1 MAQAPVTVS
10 VRGPQGP
17 VGPPGPPGDAGVDGK
32 TLLSGNGPPGYVV
45 GTDGDF
51 YIDLIANRIYGP
63 RFSGAW
69 GSGTSLIGPAGP
81 AGANGW
87 TVLNGTSAPS
97 NATGANGDFFINT
110 ATSIIYGPKAAG
122 VWPAGVSL
130 IGATGATGST
140 GPQGEQGPA
149 GPTGASGPQ
158 GPTGP
163 AGATGPQGPAG
174 AAGSSAYEVA
184 VAGGFVGTES
194 QWLASLVGPQGP
206 TGATGATGPAGAT
219 GPQGPQG
226 PQGATGAQGPQGE
239 QGPAGPPGADG
250 ADGAAGAPGADG
262 ADGRTILNGSGAPSS
277 GTGADGDFYIDTA
290 ADAIYGPK
298 AVGAWGSPTPL
309 VGPQGP
315 AGADGADGAAG
326 ATGPQGPQG
335 PAGPQGDAGPAG
347 ATGPQ
352 GPAGATGATGAT
364 GPQGPAGVVTATAPI
379 TYDAGTQTVAITA
392 ATTSA
397 AGSMSAADKTKLDG
411 IAAGAEVNVN
421 ADWNASS
428 GDAQILN
435 KPALGTAAAQNV
447 GTAAGNVVQ
456 LDGGGKLPAVD
467 GSALTGLPPGTT
479 DLGYT
484 ASTRLLTSST
494 GADVTLPLFDTAS
507 SNAGLVP
514 GSSTGGT
521 TNFLR
526 ADGTWAAPPG
536 GSPGGSS
543 GQLQFNDGGSFG
555 GDVDLTYDKTTNLLT
570 TKGDI
575 SLDDGGSFTT
585 TLQTITPTA
594 NRTISLPDAT
604 GTVALVAGSSGQ
616 FIYNNAGA
624 LGGTTS
630 MTWSSTDGT
639 RFTNPF
645 GYGTGAGGTVIQ
657 STNKS
662 TAVTLNARC
671 GQITM
676 NAANLVTNTAVT
688 FTLTNSA
695 IAATDVLIM
704 NHASGGTLGNYSF
717 VAQCAA
723 GSATI
728 AVRNVSAGDLAEAVV
743 ISFAVIKA
751 TTA

>member
-174 AAGSSAYEVA
+174 AAGSSAYQVA

-219 GPQGPQG
+219 GPQGPEG
-226 PQGATGAQGPQGE
+226 PQGATGAQ
-239 QGPAGPPGADG
+239 
-250 ADGAAGAPGADG
+250 
-262 ADGRTILNGSGAPSS
+262 
-277 GTGADGDFYIDTA
+277 
-290 ADAIYGPK
+290 
-298 AVGAWGSPTPL
+298 
-309 VGPQGP
+309 
-315 AGADGADGAAG
+315 
-326 ATGPQGPQG
+326 GPQGPQG

-352 GPAGATGATGAT
+352 GPAGATGAT

-456 LDGGGKLPAVD
+456 LDGSGKLPAVD

-484 ASTRLLTSST
+484 ASARLLTSST

-594 NRTISLPDAT
+594 NRTISLPNAT

-751 TTA
+751 TTT